1 MLSDCMTRA
10 YYTDSYAFTFAAEIV
25 AIETV
30 DGRPTAILDRSYFY
44 PTSGGQPHDTGRL
57 LRGDSAARVID
68 VIERE
73 GDGAVLHLL
82 DRPLDPGPAMGIIDR
97 ERRLDHMRHQTGQH
111 ILSQVFVRET
121 AADTVGFHLSPQS
134 VTIDLDRADLTAEA
148 IDAAESLAN
157 TIVLQNRSVGVR
169 FVDEREAAALSLRK
183 TPPGRDGL
191 LRLVDIDDFD
201 LNACG
206 GTHVARTG
214 EVGLIKVAGT
224 ERRGATTRVEFLCGG
239 RALAD
244 YRRKQAVIR
253 ELGAALT
260 TGAAELLPAVL
271 KLQEESKGLRHELRQ
286 REAALLA
293 HEAERLR
300 DAAETLGEARL
311 VARVFVGRPPD
322 ELRRL
327 ATLLA
332 EAGKTVALLGV
343 AGERAQLIFCR
354 SADAPG
360 AMDELIR
367 PALASLG
374 GRGGGNSALAQG
386 GGPAADESLVG
397 EIIAGA
403 VEELRREKPA

>member
-1 MLSDCMTRA
+1 MTRA
-10 YYTDSYAFTFAAEIV
+10 YYTDSYTLTFAAEIV
-25 AIETV
+25 AVETV
-30 DGRPTAILDRSYFY
+30 DGRPAAILDRSFFY
-44 PTSGGQPHDTGRL
+44 PTSGGQPHDTGTLATEGRV
-57 LRGDSAARVID
+57 ARVID
-68 VIERE
+68 VLDDDT
-73 GDGAVLHLL
+73 GDALRHVLDQAL
-82 DRPLDPGPAMGIIDR
+82 PPGPATAEIDR
-97 ERRLDHMRHQTGQH
+97 ERRLDHMRHHTGQH
-111 ILSQVFVRET
+111 ILSQAFVRV
-121 AADTVGFHLSPQS
+121 AAAETVGFHLSPQS
-134 VTIDLDRADLTAEA
+134 VTIDLDRADLTAGE

-157 TIVLQNRSVGVR
+157 EIVLQNRPVDVR
-169 FVDEREAAALSLRK
+169 FVTVQEAAALSLRK

-191 LRLVDIDDFD
+191 LRLVDIADFD

-244 YRRKQAVIR
+244 YDRKQAVIR

-271 KLQEESKGLRHELRQ
+271 KLQEENKGLRHELRQ

-293 HEAERLR
+293 HEAERLL
-300 DAAETLGEARL
+300 DAAEPLGEARL
-311 VARVFVGRPPD
+311 VARVFVGRAPD

-332 EAGKTVALLGV
+332 EAGGTVALLAV

-354 SADAPG
+354 SAGAPG

-367 PALASLG
+367 PALAALG
-374 GRGGGNSALAQG
+374 GRGGGSAALAQG
-386 GGPAADESLVG
+386 GGPAAG
-397 EIIAGA
+397 EATLLGIIAGVA
-403 VEELRREKPA
+403 DRLRAG